1 MNTSDTIYM
10 LKVCFK
16 KNDMFKKAHLE
27 FLSTQWAE
35 PFISLKL
42 LRVTCDELLHLGL
55 WIFGSCGDKLNVYK
69 FYTHKQKRNV
79 IIICIKFQFFQNT
92 YVIHFKQ
99 RVPLFPIKPLLSFT
113 NFICS
118 SKTLY
123 FNICIKV
130 RGEQI
135 STYQASWLPLRW
147 AFPWSWESWRVSGW
161 NASGTLQYLSL
172 WADSV
177 GSDHEHE

>member
-55 WIFGSCGDKLNVYK
+55 
-69 FYTHKQKRNV
+69 
-79 IIICIKFQFFQNT
+79 
-92 YVIHFKQ
+92 
-99 RVPLFPIKPLLSFT
+99 
-113 NFICS
+113 
-118 SKTLY
+118 
-123 FNICIKV
+123 
-130 RGEQI
+130 
-135 STYQASWLPLRW
+135 
-147 AFPWSWESWRVSGW
+147 
-161 NASGTLQYLSL
+161 
-172 WADSV
+172 
-177 GSDHEHE
+177 